1 MKVAITGGTGFIGG
15 HLARELSSQGVDV
28 VIISRGKDER
38 NKDLSQLPHARFAGI
53 GLSSVDAL
61 TQAFQGCESVVH
73 CAGINREHGQQ
84 TYQKVHVEGT
94 QNVVDAARRVDVK
107 KVVLISFL
115 RARPNCGS
123 GYHESKWAAEEI
135 VCGSGLDY
143 TIIKEGI
150 TYGRGDHMITAL
162 SAIVKLLPVFGAV
175 GFRPKPLRPVAVADL
190 VKILIAAAVGNRL
203 SRQTVAV
210 VGPEEISL
218 KEAINRVAR
227 AVESR
232 VISVPLP
239 IWAHYTLAGVCEKVM
254 KIPLISKAQVQILA
268 EGLTHPEPAAS
279 FPPDDLAPKTSFGQK
294 QILAALP

>member
-15 HLARELSSQGVDV
+15 HLARALAAQGVQTV
-28 VIISRGKDER
+28 LISRGIDDR
-38 NKDLSQLPHARFAGI
+38 NPELRQLPSTTFAAI
-53 GLSSVDAL
+53 GLDSVDAL
-61 TQAFQGCESVVH
+61 TQAFQGCDSVVH

-84 TYQKVHVEGT
+84 TYQKVHVKGT
-94 QNVVDAARRVDVK
+94 ENVVEAACRADVK

-123 GYHESKWAAEEI
+123 GYHESKWAAEKI
-135 VCGSGLDY
+135 VTGSGLDY

-150 TYGRGDHMITAL
+150 TYGKGDHMITAL
-162 SAIVKLLPVFGAV
+162 SAIVEHLPVFGAV
-175 GFRPKPLRPVAVADL
+175 GFRPKPLRPVAVTDL

-203 SRQTVAV
+203 SRETIAV

-218 KEAINRVAR
+218 KQAINRVAN
-227 AVESR
+227 AVDSR

-239 IWAHYTLAGVCEKVM
+239 LWMHYALGGVCEKLM
-254 KIPLISKAQVQILA
+254 KVPLISKAQVQILA

-279 FPPDDLAPKTSFGQK
+279 FPPDDLAPRTPFGRE
-294 QILAALP
+294 QIVAALP